1 MTHESTAVG
10 LASAYSNATTAS
22 GDWWRDA
29 VIYQVYVRSF
39 ADSDGDGI
47 GDLRGVRSRL
57 PHLARLG
64 VDAVW
69 LTPFYVSPQADG
81 GYDVADYRAVDPLFG
96 DLADADELVRAAH
109 ELGLRVIVDVVP
121 NHTSEQHP
129 WFRAALAGEPGARE
143 RYLFRR
149 GRGADG
155 SLPPNDWESIFGG
168 PAWTRVA
175 DGEWYLHLFAPE
187 QPDLDWTHPEVTAE
201 FDSVLRFWLDLGVD
215 GFRIDVAHGMVKAD
229 GLPDIGRG
237 AQATLIGTEPL
248 PFFDQDGVHEI
259 HRAWRRLLDSYEGA
273 RIGVAEAWAPS
284 SERLALYVRPDE
296 LHQAFNFRFL
306 NCPWDP
312 GAMRTVIDESL
323 SATTAVGAPTTWVLS
338 NHDVVRHVTRYGG
351 GAQGLARARAAAMLM
366 LSLPGSAYLYQGEE
380 LGLPEV
386 ADLPPE
392 SRQDPAFRRGR
403 RQQIPAPSV
412 DPAPGPGPAAPGI
425 IAPRPGE
432 PAPPQSTPSPHSQP
446 ESGAGPQPR
455 ACCVPQTQAGA
466 GPGPDPLT
474 APQAHAP
481 TRPQTEAGTGPQ
493 AQACCGPQAQAGTG
507 PEAEPGAGPAPEPC
521 TAPQAHGPTR
531 PQAETGTGPQAQAC
545 CGPQAVTGAGPAP
558 EPCTA
563 PQAHAP
569 TRPQTEAG
577 TGAQPQE
584 CCGPQAVTGA
594 GPEAVTG
601 AGPEAEMGGGAG
613 GDPLTAPEADGQDGL
628 RDGCRVPIP
637 WAGAEPP
644 YGFGPVG
651 SWLPQPP
658 EWAGLSVAAQT
669 GDPHST
675 LELYRAAL
683 ELRRAMPGLGAPEAG
698 PSPDPRGMRW
708 LPSPDGVLL
717 FTRPGFA
724 CTLNTRPEPVELPA
738 PGRPVLSSAPV
749 ETDGRTVRLPPDS
762 CTWWAF

>member
-403 RQQIPAPSV
+403 RQQIPVPAV

-432 PAPPQSTPSPHSQP
+432 PTPPQSAPSPHSQP
-446 ESGAGPQPR
+446 ESGAGPQPH
-455 ACCVPQTQAGA
+455 ACCGPQTRAGA

-481 TRPQTEAGTGPQ
+481 TRTQAETGTGPQ
-493 AQACCGPQAQAGTG
+493 AQACCGPQTRAGAG

-521 TAPQAHGPTR
+521 TAPEAHGPTR
-531 PQAETGTGPQAQAC
+531 PQAETGTGAQPQAC
-545 CGPQAVTGAGPAP
+545 CGPEG
-558 EPCTA
+558 
-563 PQAHAP
+563 
-569 TRPQTEAG
+569 
-577 TGAQPQE
+577 
-584 CCGPQAVTGA
+584 
-594 GPEAVTG
+594 VTG

-637 WAGAEPP
+637 WAGTEPP

-698 PSPDPRGMRW
+698 PSPNPRGMRW

-749 ETDGRTVRLPPDS
+749 QTDGRTVRLPPDS

>member
-129 WFRAALAGEPGARE
+129 WFRAALAGEQGARE

-237 AQATLIGTEPL
+237 AQATLIGAEPL

-259 HRAWRRLLDSYEGA
+259 HRSWRRLLDSYEGA

-312 GAMRTVIDESL
+312 AAMRTVIDESL

-351 GAQGLARARAAAMLM
+351 GPRGLARARAAAMLM

-386 ADLPPE
+386 SDLPPA

-403 RQQIPAPSV
+403 RQQIPVLAGA
-412 DPAPGPGPAAPGI
+412 PAPGPGPAAPGI

-432 PAPPQSTPSPHSQP
+432 PPTQP
-446 ESGAGPQPR
+446 GAGIGNGPE
-455 ACCVPQTQAGA
+455 ADA
-466 GPGPDPLT
+466 GPAPEQPL

-481 TRPQTEAGTGPQ
+481 TQPQ
-493 AQACCGPQAQAGTG
+493 A
-507 PEAEPGAGPAPEPC
+507 GASTGPAPE
-521 TAPQAHGPTR
+521 
-531 PQAETGTGPQAQAC
+531 AQ
-545 CGPQAVTGAGPAP
+545 GQTGAGPAP
-558 EPCTA
+558 EPQLP
-563 PQAHAP
+563 PQANDP
-569 TRPQTEAG
+569 TRPETGSG
-577 TGAQPQE
+577 T
-584 CCGPQAVTGA
+584 GPQAGGPGA
-594 GPEAVTG
+594 GTRPQAATGCGPAPEAQGQT
-601 AGPEAEMGGGAG
+601 GPEAEAGIGPQAERGAG
-613 GDPLTAPEADGQDGL
+613 AGPDLLTAPEAEGQDGL

-644 YGFGPVG
+644 YGFGPAG

-683 ELRRAMPGLGAPEAG
+683 ELRRAMPGLGAPGAG
-698 PSPDPRGMRW
+698 PSPDPSGMRW

>member
-10 LASAYSNATTAS
+10 LASAYSNTTTAS

-109 ELGLRVIVDVVP
+109 GLGLRVIVDVVP

-149 GRGADG
+149 GRGTDG

-237 AQATLIGTEPL
+237 AQATLIGAEPL

-259 HRAWRRLLDSYEGA
+259 HRSWRRLLDSYEGQ

-323 SATTAVGAPTTWVLS
+323 AATTSVGAPTTWVLS

-351 GAQGLARARAAAMLM
+351 GTQGLARARAAAMLM
-366 LSLPGSAYLYQGEE
+366 LALPGSAYLYQGEE

-386 ADLPPE
+386 TDLPPE

-403 RQQIPAPSV
+403 RQQTPAPT
-412 DPAPGPGPAAPGI
+412 GAPGI
-425 IAPRPGE
+425 IAPRDGE
-432 PAPPQSTPSPHSQP
+432 PPARP
-446 ESGAGPQPR
+446 EAGSGG
-455 ACCVPQTQAGA
+455 
-466 GPGPDPLT
+466 GPGPDLL
-474 APQAHAP
+474 AA
-481 TRPQTEAGTGPQ
+481 
-493 AQACCGPQAQAGTG
+493 
-507 PEAEPGAGPAPEPC
+507 PEAE
-521 TAPQAHGPTR
+521 
-531 PQAETGTGPQAQAC
+531 
-545 CGPQAVTGAGPAP
+545 
-558 EPCTA
+558 
-563 PQAHAP
+563 
-569 TRPQTEAG
+569 
-577 TGAQPQE
+577 
-584 CCGPQAVTGA
+584 
-594 GPEAVTG
+594 
-601 AGPEAEMGGGAG
+601 
-613 GDPLTAPEADGQDGL
+613 GQDGL

-637 WAGAEPP
+637 WDGPEPP
-644 YGFGPVG
+644 YGFGPAG

-658 EWAGLSVAAQT
+658 AWAGLSVAAQT

-683 ELRRAMPGLGAPEAG
+683 ELRRAMPGLGAPGAG

-724 CTLNTRPEPVELPA
+724 CTLNTRPDPVELPA

>member
-237 AQATLIGTEPL
+237 AQATLIGAEPL

-259 HRAWRRLLDSYEGA
+259 HRSWRRLLDSYEGA

-312 GAMRTVIDESL
+312 AAMRTVIDESL

-351 GAQGLARARAAAMLM
+351 GPRGLARARAAAMLM

-386 ADLPPE
+386 SDLPPA

-403 RQQIPAPSV
+403 RQQIPVPAGA
-412 DPAPGPGPAAPGI
+412 PAPGPATPGI

-432 PAPPQSTPSPHSQP
+432 PPTRP
-446 ESGAGPQPR
+446 GAGIGNGPE
-455 ACCVPQTQAGA
+455 ADA
-466 GPGPDPLT
+466 GPAEQPL

-481 TRPQTEAGTGPQ
+481 TQPQAGASTGPAPE
-493 AQACCGPQAQAGTG
+493 AQGQTG
-507 PEAEPGAGPAPEPC
+507 PEAEAGI
-521 TAPQAHGPTR
+521 
-531 PQAETGTGPQAQAC
+531 GPQARAC
-545 CGPQAVTGAGPAP
+545 CGPEAETGAG
-558 EPCTA
+558 
-563 PQAHAP
+563 
-569 TRPQTEAG
+569 
-577 TGAQPQE
+577 
-584 CCGPQAVTGA
+584 A
-594 GPEAVTG
+594 GP
-601 AGPEAEMGGGAG
+601 
-613 GDPLTAPEADGQDGL
+613 DLLTAPEAEGQDGL

-644 YGFGPVG
+644 YGFGPAG

-683 ELRRAMPGLGAPEAG
+683 ELRRAMPGLGAPGAG
-698 PSPDPRGMRW
+698 PSPDPSGMRW

>member
-109 ELGLRVIVDVVP
+109 ALGLRVIVDVVP

-149 GRGADG
+149 GRGAEG
-155 SLPPNDWESIFGG
+155 ELPPNDWESIFGG

-187 QPDLDWTHPEVTAE
+187 QPDLDWTHPEVMAE

-237 AQATLIGTEPL
+237 AQATLIGSEPL
-248 PFFDQDGVHEI
+248 PFFDQDGVHAI
-259 HRAWRRLLDSYEGA
+259 HRAWRRLLDSYEGPRR
-273 RIGVAEAWAPS
+273 RIGVAEAWAPT

-306 NCPWDP
+306 TCPWDP
-312 GAMRTVIDESL
+312 EGMRTVIDESL
-323 SATTAVGAPTTWVLS
+323 AATTAVGAPTTWVLS

-351 GAQGLARARAAAMLM
+351 GPRGLARARAAALLM
-366 LSLPGSAYLYQGEE
+366 LALPGSAYLYQGEE

-386 ADLPPE
+386 TDLPATA
-392 SRQDPAFRRGR
+392 RQDPAFRRGR
-403 RQQIPAPSV
+403 RQPIPTPRPEP
-412 DPAPGPGPAAPGI
+412 DPQPAPGTRPAAETRPVPEA
-425 IAPRPGE
+425 AP
-432 PAPPQSTPSPHSQP
+432 Q
-446 ESGAGPQPR
+446 
-455 ACCVPQTQAGA
+455 
-466 GPGPDPLT
+466 T
-474 APQAHAP
+474 APQAP
-481 TRPQTEAGTGPQ
+481 ET
-493 AQACCGPQAQAGTG
+493 TG
-507 PEAEPGAGPAPEPC
+507 PEAGG
-521 TAPQAHGPTR
+521 GVR
-531 PQAETGTGPQAQAC
+531 P
-545 CGPQAVTGAGPAP
+545 
-558 EPCTA
+558 
-563 PQAHAP
+563 
-569 TRPQTEAG
+569 EAG
-577 TGAQPQE
+577 SGD
-584 CCGPQAVTGA
+584 
-594 GPEAVTG
+594 
-601 AGPEAEMGGGAG
+601 GPEAESGGG
-613 GDPLTAPEADGQDGL
+613 GDPGLPTAPEAEGQDGL

-644 YGFGPVG
+644 YGFGPAG
-651 SWLPQPP
+651 SWLPQPDG
-658 EWAGLSVAAQT
+658 WAGLSVAAQT

-683 ELRRAMPGLGAPEAG
+683 ELRRALPGLGAPEAG
-698 PSPDPRGMRW
+698 GPADPRGMRW
-708 LPSPDGVLL
+708 QSAPEGVLL

-724 CTLNTRPEPVELPA
+724 CTLNTRPDPVELPA

-749 ETDGRTVRLPPDS
+749 ETDGRTVRLPADS
-762 CTWWAF
+762 CTWWTP

>member
-96 DLADADELVRAAH
+96 DLADAAELVRAAH
-109 ELGLRVIVDVVP
+109 QLGLRIIVDVVP

-168 PAWTRVA
+168 PAWTRVP
-175 DGEWYLHLFAPE
+175 DGAWYLHLFAPE
-187 QPDLDWTHPEVTAE
+187 QPDLDWTHPEVREE

-215 GFRIDVAHGMVKAD
+215 GFRIDVAHGMVKAE

-237 AQATLIGTEPL
+237 AQATLIGTQPL

-259 HRAWRRLLDSYEGA
+259 HRSWRRLLDSYEGQ

-306 NCPWDP
+306 TCPWDAE
-312 GAMRTVIDESL
+312 AMRTVIDESL

-338 NHDVVRHVTRYGG
+338 NHDVVRHTTRYGG

-403 RQQIPAPSV
+403 RQPIPPPAGE
-412 DPAPGPGPAAPGI
+412 PAPGPGPATPGI
-425 IAPRPGE
+425 IAPRPGD
-432 PAPPQSTPSPHSQP
+432 PTPPQPPAAARPH
-446 ESGAGPQPR
+446 A
-455 ACCVPQTQAGA
+455 
-466 GPGPDPLT
+466 
-474 APQAHAP
+474 
-481 TRPQTEAGTGPQ
+481 EAGTGPQ
-493 AQACCGPQAQAGTG
+493 AGTGAAPEPQPTPQAHPATRPHAEARACCGPQAGT
-507 PEAEPGAGPAPEPC
+507 GPAPEPQP
-521 TAPQAHGPTR
+521 TPQAPAATRPHAEAQACCR
-531 PQAETGTGPQAQAC
+531 PQAEAGTGPQAWAC
-545 CGPQAVTGAGPAP
+545 CGPQAEPGTGAGPAP
-558 EPCTA
+558 P
-563 PQAHAP
+563 AHGT
-569 TRPQTEAG
+569 TRPEAGDGTGAESTHWPVAPRAHGTTRPEAPGEARPEAG
-577 TGAQPQE
+577 TG
-584 CCGPQAVTGA
+584 TGA
-594 GPEAVTG
+594 GA
-601 AGPEAEMGGGAG
+601 
-613 GDPLTAPEADGQDGL
+613 DPDLLTAPEADGQDGL

-644 YGFGPVG
+644 YGFGPAG

-658 EWAGLSVAAQT
+658 AWAGLSVAAQT

-683 ELRRAMPGLGAPEAG
+683 ELRRALPGLGAPEAG
-698 PSPDPRGMRW
+698 GPADPSGMRW
-708 LPSPDGVLL
+708 QSAPDGVLL

-724 CTLNTRPEPVELPA
+724 CTLNTRPDPVELPA

-749 ETDGRTVRLPPDS
+749 ETDGRSVRLPADS
-762 CTWWAF
+762 CTWWTP

>member
-109 ELGLRVIVDVVP
+109 GLGLRVIVDVVP

-129 WFRAALAGEPGARE
+129 WFRAALAGELGARE

-175 DGEWYLHLFAPE
+175 DGDWYLHLFAPE

-259 HRAWRRLLDSYEGA
+259 HRAWRRLLDSYEGR

-312 GAMRTVIDESL
+312 EAMRTVIDESL

-351 GAQGLARARAAAMLM
+351 GLQGLARARAAALLM
-366 LSLPGSAYLYQGEE
+366 LALPGSAYLYQGEE

-386 ADLPPE
+386 TDLPPE

-403 RQQIPAPSV
+403 RPQIPVPAGA
-412 DPAPGPGPAAPGI
+412 PAPGSGPAAPGI
-425 IAPRPGE
+425 IAPRDGE
-432 PAPPQSTPSPHSQP
+432 PPARPQA
-446 ESGAGPQPR
+446 E
-455 ACCVPQTQAGA
+455 A
-466 GPGPDPLT
+466 GPGP
-474 APQAHAP
+474 
-481 TRPQTEAGTGPQ
+481 
-493 AQACCGPQAQAGTG
+493 
-507 PEAEPGAGPAPEPC
+507 EAEVGPGAGA
-521 TAPQAHGPTR
+521 
-531 PQAETGTGPQAQAC
+531 
-545 CGPQAVTGAGPAP
+545 
-558 EPCTA
+558 
-563 PQAHAP
+563 
-569 TRPQTEAG
+569 
-577 TGAQPQE
+577 
-584 CCGPQAVTGA
+584 GA
-594 GPEAVTG
+594 GPEADAG
-601 AGPEAEMGGGAG
+601 AGQAHEPQ
-613 GDPLTAPEADGQDGL
+613 TAPEAEGQDGL

-637 WAGAEPP
+637 WDGPEPP
-644 YGFGPVG
+644 YGFGPAG

-658 EWAGLSVAAQT
+658 AWAGLSVAAQT

-683 ELRRAMPGLGAPEAG
+683 ELRRAMPGLGAPGAG

-708 LPSPDGVLL
+708 LPAPDGVLL

-724 CTLNTRPEPVELPA
+724 CTLNTRPDAVELPA

>member
-403 RQQIPAPSV
+403 RQQIPVPAV

-432 PAPPQSTPSPHSQP
+432 PTPPQSAPSPHSQP
-446 ESGAGPQPR
+446 ESGAGPQPH
-455 ACCVPQTQAGA
+455 ACCGPQTRAGA

-481 TRPQTEAGTGPQ
+481 TRPQ
-493 AQACCGPQAQAGTG
+493 
-507 PEAEPGAGPAPEPC
+507 
-521 TAPQAHGPTR
+521 
-531 PQAETGTGPQAQAC
+531 AET
-545 CGPQAVTGAGPAP
+545 
-558 EPCTA
+558 
-563 PQAHAP
+563 
-569 TRPQTEAG
+569 G
-577 TGAQPQE
+577 TGAQPQA
-584 CCGPQAVTGA
+584 CC
-594 GPEAVTG
+594 
-601 AGPEAEMGGGAG
+601 GPEAEMGGGAG

-749 ETDGRTVRLPPDS
+749 QTDGRTVRLPPDS

>member
-403 RQQIPAPSV
+403 RQQIPVSAV

-432 PAPPQSTPSPHSQP
+432 PTPPQSAPSPHSQP
-446 ESGAGPQPR
+446 ESGAGPQP
-455 ACCVPQTQAGA
+455 
-466 GPGPDPLT
+466 
-474 APQAHAP
+474 H
-481 TRPQTEAGTGPQ
+481 
-493 AQACCGPQAQAGTG
+493 ACCGPQTRAGAG

-521 TAPQAHGPTR
+521 TAPEAHGPTR
-531 PQAETGTGPQAQAC
+531 PQAETGTGAQPQAC
-545 CGPQAVTGAGPAP
+545 C
-558 EPCTA
+558 
-563 PQAHAP
+563 
-569 TRPQTEAG
+569 
-577 TGAQPQE
+577 
-584 CCGPQAVTGA
+584 

-749 ETDGRTVRLPPDS
+749 QTDGRTVRLPPDS

>member
-237 AQATLIGTEPL
+237 AQATLIGAEPL

-259 HRAWRRLLDSYEGA
+259 HRSWRRLLDSYEGA

-312 GAMRTVIDESL
+312 AAMRTVIDESL

-351 GAQGLARARAAAMLM
+351 GPRGLARARAAAMLM

-386 ADLPPE
+386 SDLPPA

-403 RQQIPAPSV
+403 RQQIPVPAGA
-412 DPAPGPGPAAPGI
+412 PAPGPATPGI

-432 PAPPQSTPSPHSQP
+432 PPTRP
-446 ESGAGPQPR
+446 GAGIGNGPE
-455 ACCVPQTQAGA
+455 ADA
-466 GPGPDPLT
+466 GPAPEQPL

-481 TRPQTEAGTGPQ
+481 TQPQ
-493 AQACCGPQAQAGTG
+493 A
-507 PEAEPGAGPAPEPC
+507 GASTGPAPE
-521 TAPQAHGPTR
+521 TQG
-531 PQAETGTGPQAQAC
+531 Q
-545 CGPQAVTGAGPAP
+545 TGAGPAP
-558 EPCTA
+558 EPQLP
-563 PQAHAP
+563 PQANDP
-569 TRPQTEAG
+569 TRPETGSGTGSQAGGPGAGTRPQAATDCGPAPEAQGQTGPEAEAG
-577 TGAQPQE
+577 IGPQARA
-584 CCGPQAVTGA
+584 CCGPEAETGA
-594 GPEAVTG
+594 GP
-601 AGPEAEMGGGAG
+601 
-613 GDPLTAPEADGQDGL
+613 DLLTAPEAEGQDGL

-644 YGFGPVG
+644 YGFGPAG

-683 ELRRAMPGLGAPEAG
+683 ELRRAMPGLGAPGAG
-698 PSPDPRGMRW
+698 PSPDPSGMRW